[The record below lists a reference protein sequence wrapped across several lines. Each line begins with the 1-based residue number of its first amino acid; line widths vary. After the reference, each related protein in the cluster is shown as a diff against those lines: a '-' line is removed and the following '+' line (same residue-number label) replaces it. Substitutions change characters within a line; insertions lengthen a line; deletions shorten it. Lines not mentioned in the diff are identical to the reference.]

1 MENFMKFIDRYVE
14 VWNEPDAEQRRRT
27 IEALWVPGG
36 ANYTQSME
44 ATGYEALDDR
54 VTSAYEAYV
63 RSGKY
68 RFRRAGPPVAHRNAV
83 RVQWEMVTPD
93 GSVASVGL
101 DFLILARWSEER
113 VADTRQTRSE
123 PVPLPGT
130 GDDLRSGTIR

>member
-1 MENFMKFIDRYVE
+1 MREDFMTFIDQYVQ
-14 VWNEPDAEQRRRT
+14 VWNEPDAEVRRRT

-36 ANYTQSME
+36 ANYTQSMA

-68 RFRRAGPPVAHRNAV
+68 RFRRAEPPLAHHNAV
-83 RVQWEMVTPD
+83 KVQWEMVTVDD

-101 DFLILARWSEER
+101 EF
-113 VADTRQTRSE
+113 ADSRR
-123 PVPLPGT
+123 
-130 GDDLRSGTIR
+130 

>member
-1 MENFMKFIDRYVE
+1 VREDFMKFIDQYVE
-14 VWNEPDAEQRRRT
+14 VWNEPDAELRRRT

-36 ANYTQSME
+36 ANYTQSMA

-68 RFRRAGPPVAHRNAV
+68 RFRRVEPPVAHHNAV
-83 RVQWEMVTPD
+83 KVQWEMVTVDD

-101 DFLILARWSEER
+101 EFLILA
-113 VADTRQTRSE
+113 
-123 PVPLPGT
+123 
-130 GDDLRSGTIR
+130 DDGRIISDHQFSVS